1 MLRVM
6 TSTMLAFFLGAF
18 LLGINVC
25 AERSVEWPGFPEGAV
40 TESTWPAFN
49 VLAIIE
55 GQIKDLDLEKMI
67 ITLEGSEKLGN
78 KPLVLT
84 EETACYIGDK
94 LTNIASVRG
103 GTKFQKDKVIS
114 FEHLKAGDYIK
125 CNYSIKDGMPTAV
138 RIILISQIP
147 KME

>member
-18 LLGINVC
+18 LFGTNVF

-40 TESTWPAFN
+40 TEQTWPPFN

-55 GQIKDLDLEKMI
+55 GQIKDLDLEKMS
-67 ITLEGSEKLGN
+67 ITLEGSEKLEN
-78 KPLVLT
+78 KPLLLT
-84 EETACYIGDK
+84 KETTCYIGDK
-94 LTNIASVRG
+94 FTNIASVRG

-125 CNYSIKDGMPTAV
+125 CNYSIKDGMLTAV

-147 KME
+147 KMD